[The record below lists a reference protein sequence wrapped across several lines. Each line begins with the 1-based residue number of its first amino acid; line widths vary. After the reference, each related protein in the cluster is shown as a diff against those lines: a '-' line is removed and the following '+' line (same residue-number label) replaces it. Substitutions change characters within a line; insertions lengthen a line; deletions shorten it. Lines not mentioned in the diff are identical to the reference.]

1 MPLWHVDRITII
13 SPLEGQEIF
22 HEFHTKWY
30 PLIIGKIISPKYKSG
45 VYRPWLIFAD
55 YLQRPYKLKNLYVAI
70 NGYVSMPKR
79 ENSIFWYW

>member
-45 VYRPWLIFAD
+45 HVKILFLHPHMYILID
-55 YLQRPYKLKNLYVAI
+55 K
-70 NGYVSMPKR
+70 
-79 ENSIFWYW
+79 